1 MLGDDKYFADKQ
13 YELDVYR
20 GAGQLIAKEGFLE
33 CPVEISHLEI
43 LTIMS
48 VAA

>member
-13 YELDVYR
+13 YDLDVYH
-20 GAGQLIAKEGFLE
+20 GAGQLIAKGGFWE
-33 CPVEISHLEI
+33 CPVEIGHLEI

-48 VAA
+48 AAA